1 MWWGKLGHTHLGVV
15 GVVRPR
21 PPRSDGVVRPRPL
34 GVGERVGEGEVVI
47 LIYKTIYIYIF
58 LRSLGVGEEEGEG
71 GGSYPYIQKYMYFF
85 LHSTVPTDYI
95 NTTMNMNS

>member
-47 LIYKTIYIYIF
+47 LIYKTIYIFFYAP
-58 LRSLGVGEEEGEG
+58 LEWGKKRVKGEVVILI
-71 GGSYPYIQKYMYFF
+71 YKNICILFY
-85 LHSTVPTDYI
+85 TVLFQPIT
-95 NTTMNMNS
+95 